1 MIKSFNKKLL
11 ARFLSS
17 VIGVVSVLSHSSFV
31 DAQELQ
37 LDTTTEDEI
46 VALIDEAYQVF
57 METEHETN
65 RFPNGSVII
74 REYIEVGRLDKAV
87 DVFDNTPR
95 IRLGEDENASCA
107 IINAMLRADRHD
119 DAMELMER
127 WAPSLEGGTV
137 YPVWRNYALDQVVRH
152 YVRVKDF
159 DRALEAT
166 QMMKSERPT
175 VPGEVDSDLR
185 YAQRVAY
192 STIANGMFENGAPEE
207 AFEFI
212 KRHYDMTP
220 TNTLFGFVQRSGNLG
235 YFDIALREL
244 DQLAVFSQ
252 KKALYELHDGAIK
265 GRQFE
270 FAMDL
275 VRKALEIDLS
285 VAESLVSVSLRTAP
299 TPKLFDEFK
308 SELLP
313 EFDLPLSP
321 TLFSGLVRGHI
332 RHDQL
337 DQVIQLLNG
346 RGEEQVLADV
356 NLRFANWISELWS
369 QQGESAARTYLGR
382 LENPGHLNNCLYY
395 LARNRLVAGDQE
407 SGRALAVELADWVMS
422 EGEKPKVVFR
432 DYQLANLLIDADEH
446 DRAIVVA
453 PVRES
458 SYRSSR
464 QAGIL
469 QIFLDKGNHIE
480 AVEYLI
486 NIAKSGEWRSVD
498 SEPAANLGLELG
510 LEHLIEVCDSIAEP
524 GEGSTNKLN
533 LQNDFVRILSRLIDA
548 GQFEMANDFW
558 AFASQKLDSRGEN
571 DFSSSSWLYLIRGY
585 KWETKQWELIS
596 EMLPD
601 ADEMQR
607 FITIKFAKQGLV
619 DKVIQRVT
627 TLESHQEHYGS
638 VKDAWSFLL
647 SGGHYD
653 EVQKYA
659 KSTED
664 TVLQDM
670 ALNTKV
676 WHLSSAGLHDD
687 ALDLVRNIQEP
698 YERAN
703 QLLAV
708 ARNKSYRELNAV
720 RKILNWLE
728 ETAQFRDNKVYWP
741 VAIEND
747 QVSHDLYSGTA
758 GILLFLEEAMR
769 ENGNYRM
776 SNLVS
781 HAGRT
786 LCDEV
791 SLLDENSDPG
801 FYTGYSGIGFALLNT
816 YVKSAHNHHVD
827 AGEVRRAILRCIELL
842 DQSAIEMDSDS
853 YRAIHWNDS
862 TDLISGSA
870 GIGWFL
876 ITASDRFERAL
887 CKELAIAAAD
897 GLLLNAQS
905 FEEQGIACKKWMMNS
920 EFDREM
926 PNYSHGTAGVCEF
939 LIAAHNLSMDKAFRT
954 DMRYDG
960 RFLEAAQQGAN
971 YLRLISNKHSGN
983 GLIPHHFPEG
993 EDLFYLGWC
1002 HGPVGTC
1009 MLLDQMH
1016 LLESESN
1023 WSQLSD
1029 AGKEYLLGAG
1039 LSRDRTAGFWN
1050 NVGICC
1056 GSSGVASFFV
1066 DQFQVTQD
1074 QRYWEESQKIV
1085 SDILSRG
1092 VVAEASNGFET
1103 LHFPQAEHRLRPD
1116 LIQSQTGLMQ
1126 GASGVG
1132 MMLLQI
1138 HKIREGEE
1146 YSVFKD
1152 VLK

>member
-1 MIKSFNKKLL
+1 
-11 ARFLSS
+11 
-17 VIGVVSVLSHSSFV
+17 
-31 DAQELQ
+31 
-37 LDTTTEDEI
+37 
-46 VALIDEAYQVF
+46 
-57 METEHETN
+57 
-65 RFPNGSVII
+65 
-74 REYIEVGRLDKAV
+74 
-87 DVFDNTPR
+87 
-95 IRLGEDENASCA
+95 
-107 IINAMLRADRHD
+107 MLRADRHD

-127 WAPSLEGGTV
+127 WAPNLEGGIA

-152 YVRVKDF
+152 YVRVKNF

-166 QMMKSERPT
+166 QMMKSETPPD
-175 VPGEVDSDLR
+175 PGQVDSDLR

-192 STIANGMFENGAPEE
+192 STIATGMFENGESEA
-207 AFEFI
+207 AFELL
-212 KRHYDMTP
+212 KRHYGTTP
-220 TNTLFGFVQRSGNLG
+220 TKTLYSFVQRVWELG

-244 DQLAVFSQ
+244 DQLPVSSQ
-252 KKALYELHDGAIK
+252 KEGVIELHDRALK
-265 GRQFE
+265 DRQFD
-270 FAMDL
+270 FALDI
-275 VRKALEIDLS
+275 VRKALQIDS
-285 VAESLVSVSLRTAP
+285 SRAEALVSESLRTAP
-299 TPKLFDEFK
+299 TPELFEELK

-313 EFDLPLSP
+313 KFDLPLSAK
-321 TLFSGLVRGHI
+321 LFSGLVRGHI

-337 DQVIQLLNG
+337 DQVIQLLNQ

-356 NLRFANWISELWS
+356 NLRLANWISRLWS
-369 QQGESAARTYLGR
+369 RQGESAARTYLDQ

-395 LARNRLVAGDQE
+395 LARNRLVGGDLE
-407 SGRALAVELADWVMS
+407 SGRALAAELADWVIG

-446 DRAIVVA
+446 DRAILVA
-453 PVRES
+453 PVGES
-458 SYRSSR
+458 SHRSSR

-469 QIFLDKGNHIE
+469 QNFLDKGNHIE

-498 SEPAANLGLELG
+498 SEPAASLGLELG

-524 GEGSTNKLN
+524 GPDSTNKLK
-533 LQNDFVRILSRLIDA
+533 LQNDFVRILARLIDA
-548 GQFEMANDFW
+548 EQYEMANEFW
-558 AFASQKLDSRGEN
+558 AFASQKLDSRGDN
-571 DFSSSSWLYLIRGY
+571 DFSSSSWLYWVRGK

-596 EMLPD
+596 EMLPE
-601 ADEMQR
+601 ADDLQH
-607 FITIKFAKQGLV
+607 FVTIKFAKQGLV

-653 EVQKYA
+653 EVQEYA
-659 KSTED
+659 KATED
-664 TVLQDM
+664 TVLQGM
-670 ALNTKV
+670 ALQARV

-687 ALDLVRNIQEP
+687 ALDLARNIQDS

-708 ARNKSYRELNAV
+708 ARNKSCSELNAV

-728 ETAQFRDNKVYWP
+728 ETAQFLDNKVYWP
-741 VAIEND
+741 MAIEND

-758 GILLFLEEAMR
+758 GILLFLEEAMK
-769 ENGNYRM
+769 ENGNYRL

-781 HAGRT
+781 HASRT

-801 FYTGYSGIGFALLNT
+801 FYTGYSGYGFALLNT
-816 YVKSAHNHHVD
+816 YLNSAHHHHVD
-827 AGEVRRAILRCIELL
+827 GAEVRRAISRCIELL

-876 ITASDRFERAL
+876 LAASDRIERVL
-887 CKELAIAAAD
+887 CKDLAIAAAD

-905 FEEQGIACKKWMMNS
+905 FEEQGIACKKWMMNPQS
-920 EFDREM
+920 DREM
-926 PNYSHGTAGVCEF
+926 PNYSHGTAGICEF
-939 LIAAHNLSMDKAFRT
+939 LLAAHNLSVDKAFRT

-971 YLRLISNKHSGN
+971 YLRLISTKHSGN

-1016 LLESESN
+1016 LLESKNN
-1023 WSQLSD
+1023 WNQLSD

-1039 LSRDRTAGFWN
+1039 LSRERTAGFWN

-1066 DQFQVTQD
+1066 DQFQATKD
-1074 QRYWEESQKIV
+1074 QRYWEESQKIANE
-1085 SDILSRG
+1085 ILSCG
-1092 VVAEASNGFET
+1092 VVSKLANGFET
-1103 LHFPQAEHRLRPD
+1103 LHFPQAEHRVRPD

-1138 HKIREGEE
+1138 HKSRAGKQ
-1146 YSVFKD
+1146 YSLFKD